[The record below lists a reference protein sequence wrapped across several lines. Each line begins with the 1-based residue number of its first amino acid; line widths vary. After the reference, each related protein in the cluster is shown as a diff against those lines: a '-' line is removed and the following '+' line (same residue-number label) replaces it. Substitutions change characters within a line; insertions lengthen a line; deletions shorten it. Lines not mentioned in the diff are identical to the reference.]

1 MRCGRAATTPALFAD
16 RESPV
21 AVALVA
27 SAVIIFV
34 VVYVAHGVSARTT
47 TALLGTLGS
56 LALTALLAAV
66 FVSATH
72 LTGLA
77 SEETTSLQSAVG
89 DVSLSGLVLAGIV
102 IGSLG
107 VVNDVTVTQASAVS
121 EVHAANPSQSRRR
134 LYSSGMRVGRDHIA
148 STVYT
153 LVLAYAGASLPLLI
167 LFSVAGQ
174 NLTNVLTGDLV
185 GVEIVRT
192 LVGSIGLVAA
202 VPLTTALAAIVVATS
217 GRSVEPER
225 RSFLRHLFS
234 RTRV

>member
-1 MRCGRAATTPALFAD
+1 
-16 RESPV
+16 
-21 AVALVA
+21 
-27 SAVIIFV
+27 
-34 VVYVAHGVSARTT
+34 VYVAHGVSARTT

-107 VVNDVTVTQASAVS
+107 VLNDVTVTQASAVW